1 MNTAWQKLRQA
12 RRYSNFP
19 LGVYGLLVVVIVA
32 FFAAT
37 QGSISP
43 SHLLN
48 IVRQAAPLG
57 VVAMGQTIVLLVG
70 GIDLSVGASMSMV
83 NLVCASMM
91 AGENANIPQAV
102 AVSMLLCLAVGLVN
116 GFIVARFRMQP
127 FLVTMAMSMII
138 EGGYYIYTKGV
149 AKGSI
154 ASGFRWISEGWL
166 GILPVAGIIWVAL
179 WALLSVVLHK
189 TTYGRKLYITGG
201 NQAAAHLSGFADKK
215 IVISAYV
222 LSALLAGVAGLLLS
236 AYIGTA
242 STGVGNDYTLNS
254 IAATV
259 IGGTAFSGG
268 IGSLEGTFPGVLITL
283 ILQSM
288 MTILGISE
296 AGKFI
301 TQGVVIAVMVAINQL
316 RGQRR

>member
-1 MNTAWQKLRQA
+1 MNTALKKLCEK

-19 LGVYGLLVVVIVA
+19 LGVYGLLVVVIIA
-32 FFAAT
+32 FFVAT
-37 QGSISP
+37 KGTISP

-70 GIDLSVGASMSMV
+70 GIDLSVGATMSMV

-91 AGENANIPQAV
+91 AGDNANIPQAV
-102 AVSMLLCLAVGLVN
+102 AMSMILSLAVGLVN
-116 GFIVARFRMQP
+116 GFIVVQFKMQP
-127 FLVTMAMSMII
+127 FLVTMAMSMVI
-138 EGGYYIYTKGV
+138 EGGYYIYTKGI

-154 ASGFRWISEGWL
+154 AEGFRWISEGWL
-166 GILPVAGIIWVAL
+166 GILPIAGLIWVTL
-179 WALLSVVLHK
+179 WIILSVVLQK

-201 NQAAAHLSGFADKK
+201 NQATSRLSGFASKR

-222 LSALLAGVAGLLLS
+222 FSALLAGIAGLLLS

-296 AGKFI
+296 SGKFI
-301 TQGVVIAVMVAINQL
+301 MQGVVIATMVAINQI
-316 RGQRR
+316 RAQKR